1 MIVGAKFDKETDGT
15 LFLPGIF
22 NKQADIESGLPK
34 KKKNQII
41 LVVVYIF
48 FKLITIL
55 SAEFHQ
61 IRAYKPQ
68 NFILLN
74 TNFKA
79 SRADY
84 KYQPFIELID
94 DLP

>member
-15 LFLPGIF
+15 LLLPGIF
-22 NKQADIESGLPK
+22 NKQADIESGLQK
-34 KKKNQII
+34 KKKSNNTSSSIHIFQIDYTLWVLNSI
-41 LVVVYIF
+41 RL
-48 FKLITIL
+48 
-55 SAEFHQ
+55 
-61 IRAYKPQ
+61 RAYKPQ

-84 KYQPFIELID
+84 KYQPSIELID